1 MAAVNRKTGFF
12 AVCVLGVMLVGGC
25 ASSSDMDSMKNTL
38 TNLQVDMI
46 NQKKDMAAQ
55 KERVS
60 DLSKDVTTL
69 KEYSLSAVK
78 DSQSSIVSQTSDLS
92 KEVQVLKGRFDENKY
107 YSDKTIK
114 DLVAEKELQ
123 QAKIAALEN
132 SVKELK
138 AKVNAAAAQEEAQKP
153 ADKAADTPQDK
164 AQPAQKKEDA
174 AQPSAAKDVIKQLYD
189 DAHVDFKE
197 KKFPEARQKF
207 EKFAKDN
214 PKHELA
220 PNALFWV
227 GETYYGEKKFDDA
240 ILAYESLLKKH
251 PQHDKARGAMLKQG
265 YSFIEIGDKKTAKI
279 VLEKLIEKYPRS
291 SEADLAEKKIGEML
305 SRNTAASPKG
315 KKKKR

>member
-1 MAAVNRKTGFF
+1 MAAFIRKTSFF
-12 AVCVLGVMLVGGC
+12 GGCLLCVLLVGGC
-25 ASSSDMDSMKNTL
+25 ASSSDMDAMKNTL
-38 TNLQVDMI
+38 INLQADMI

-60 DLSKDVTTL
+60 DLSKDVMTL

-114 DLVAEKELQ
+114 DLIAEKELQ

-138 AKVNAAAAQEEAQKP
+138 AKANSAPVQEEAQKP
-153 ADKAADTPQDK
+153 AEKPVDKPQDN
-164 AQPAQKKEDA
+164 AT
-174 AQPSAAKDVIKQLYD
+174 QPSTSKDVVRQLYD
-189 DAHVDFKE
+189 DAHVDLKE

-220 PNALFWV
+220 PNALFWI

-305 SRNTAASPKG
+305 SRNTAASPKS

>member
-1 MAAVNRKTGFF
+1 MAAVIRKTGFF
-12 AVCVLGVMLVGGC
+12 AVCFLCVALVGGC

-55 KERVS
+55 KEKVS

-114 DLVAEKELQ
+114 DLIAEKELQ

-132 SVKELK
+132 SIKELK
-138 AKVNAAAAQEEAQKP
+138 AKVNSAAAQEEAQKP
-153 ADKAADTPQDK
+153 APDKAADTSQDK
-164 AQPAQKKEDA
+164 AQPAKKEEA
-174 AQPSAAKDVIKQLYD
+174 AQPAPAKDAIKQLYD
-189 DAHVDFKE
+189 DALVDFKE

-220 PNALFWV
+220 PNALFWI

-251 PQHDKARGAMLKQG
+251 PQHDKTRGAMLKQG

-279 VLEKLIEKYPRS
+279 VLEKLIEKHPRS

-305 SRNTAASPKG
+305 SRNSAASAKG
-315 KKKKR
+315 KKKKK